1 MTNKKQKKL
10 VKKAQTAEITEHLI
24 YSRLSR
30 LTKNKHNREIMKKI
44 SQDELRHYR
53 FWVDQ
58 TGREE
63 KPSRF
68 KIFLYILIS
77 RLLGFTFGLRLME
90 RGEDIAQTQY
100 QKLSQNI
107 PEVKEIINEELE
119 HEQKL
124 LDLLDEERL
133 QYVGSVVLGLND
145 ALVELTG
152 AISGFTLALQDTKLI
167 AMVSLITGISASLS
181 MAGSEYLS
189 TKTEENETKHP
200 VKASLYTGVAYAGA
214 TFVLVL
220 PFFLLLNPFL
230 SLVWALVHAVLII
243 SGFTFYISVAKN
255 YSFRKRFLEMLAI
268 SMGVAALSFLIGL
281 VVRQVA
287 GIE

>member
-1 MTNKKQKKL
+1 MT
-10 VKKAQTAEITEHLI
+10 I
-24 YSRLSR
+24 
-30 LTKNKHNREIMKKI
+30 
-44 SQDELRHYR
+44 
-53 FWVDQ
+53 
-58 TGREE
+58 
-63 KPSRF
+63 
-68 KIFLYILIS
+68 
-77 RLLGFTFGLRLME
+77 GLRLME
-90 RGEDIAQTQY
+90 RGEDIAQDQY
-100 QKLSQNI
+100 KKLSQNI

-167 AMVSLITGISASLS
+167 AIVSLITGISASLS

-189 TKTEENETKHP
+189 TKTEEDETKHP

-220 PFFLLLNPFL
+220 PFFVLANPFL
-230 SLVWALVHAVLII
+230 SLIWALVHAVLII

-255 YSFRKRFLEMLAI
+255 YSFRKRFFEMLSI
-268 SMGVAALSFLIGL
+268 SMGVAVLSFVIGL
-281 VVRQVA
+281 VIRQFA
-287 GIE
+287 GID